1 MKKYKQ
7 MTWQHEITGMEG
19 NAILFGTN
27 IFEYDWQEDKEPV
40 SGILNIY
47 NTGEII
53 YRIDT

>member
-27 IFEYDWQEDKEPV
+27 IFEYDWH
-40 SGILNIY
+40 
-47 NTGEII
+47 
-53 YRIDT
+53 